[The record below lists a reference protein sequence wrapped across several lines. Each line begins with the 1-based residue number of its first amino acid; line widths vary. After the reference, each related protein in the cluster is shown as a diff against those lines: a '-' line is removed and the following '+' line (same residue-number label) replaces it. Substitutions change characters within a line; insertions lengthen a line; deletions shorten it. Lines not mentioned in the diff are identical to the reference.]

1 MGGEGGEVKDGM
13 MRFLVWMIEN
23 VVILIIETKK
33 VGEMGKMIIFVL
45 DMMILRDLW
54 DFRGWFE
61 VFRSISFVVWEREF
75 EKKFKG

>member
-61 VFRSISFVVWEREF
+61 VVRSISFVVWEREF